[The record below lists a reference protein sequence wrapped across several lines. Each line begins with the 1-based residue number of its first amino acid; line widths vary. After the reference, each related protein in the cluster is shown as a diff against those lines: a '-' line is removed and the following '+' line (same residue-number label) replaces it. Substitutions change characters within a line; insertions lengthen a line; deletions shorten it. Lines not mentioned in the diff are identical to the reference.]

1 MATITSGDLH
11 TLVREVLE
19 AAGADRR
26 NADRVAEALVSSN
39 LHGVDSHGVY
49 HVAEYVEGIQ
59 KGDIAPTAR
68 PEILNGTTTTALI
81 TGNWTFGHVVAKYG
95 MELAIQKARA
105 QGMAV
110 VCLVRLGHIGRLGEY
125 SEIAASQDMIGMVF
139 ASGFGVTMPQSV
151 PYGGREKLMSTNPIA
166 MGFPA
171 GEETPVVFDF
181 ATTVAAGAKVI
192 RARKRGEQVPPGWLV
207 DGEGRPTTDPSNYP
221 DEGGLLPFGGHK
233 GYALMLADELL
244 GRVLAGADA
253 YTEPDRHGSGMRH
266 QGVTMIVL
274 RADLFQPLASF
285 KQTAD
290 ELTCQVTAVPPAP
303 GFEEVLTPGM
313 LEERAQQR
321 RLRDGI
327 PVPDDVWKSLSDVAS
342 SLNVT
347 MPRPRDA

>member
-59 KGDIAPTAR
+59 KGDIAPTAL

-139 ASGFGVTMPQSV
+139 ASGFRKELPVCRQPFTNNFASPSV
-151 PYGGREKLMSTNPIA
+151 AS
-166 MGFPA
+166 
-171 GEETPVVFDF
+171 
-181 ATTVAAGAKVI
+181 VAATFRTMTLPSAPP
-192 RARKRGEQVPPGWLV
+192 KRRRNTLSWISWHASGLGSTRTAIQ
-207 DGEGRPTTDPSNYP
+207 PSW
-221 DEGGLLPFGGHK
+221 F
-233 GYALMLADELL
+233 
-244 GRVLAGADA
+244 
-253 YTEPDRHGSGMRH
+253 
-266 QGVTMIVL
+266 
-274 RADLFQPLASF
+274 
-285 KQTAD
+285 
-290 ELTCQVTAVPPAP
+290 
-303 GFEEVLTPGM
+303 
-313 LEERAQQR
+313 
-321 RLRDGI
+321 RLND
-327 PVPDDVWKSLSDVAS
+327 
-342 SLNVT
+342 
-347 MPRPRDA
+347 